1 LSELQH
7 ENEDLKASVREYKHT
22 IEVIIEKHLTQM
34 VRSLYNVKVCER
46 SAAVLIAFS
55 FSDGAASGTSDS

>member
-1 LSELQH
+1 MIVAETSTRALSELQH

-34 VRSLYNVKVCER
+34 VRSLYKVKV
-46 SAAVLIAFS
+46 
-55 FSDGAASGTSDS
+55 